1 MDMYMNSSYLSLLL
15 FIIATIF
22 YFVVLKSPKL
32 TVSILQDDQSY
43 LSYQKGMYIKLF
55 IYFII
60 VVLTQFG
67 VNVSSII
74 STCGGSVSQNIG
86 SAALLTFIPWFFIF
100 GVLLVVLILFP
111 GWKSAFSNVIGY
123 FFVSGQAN
131 TILSDLLVVEDV
143 NSDILNAS
151 GSNVKTRDALQE
163 AASAIVKLNGN
174 MSLLINQIVPDN
186 FLKYWSILTPLM
198 KPQYQQDP
206 SATDEIQQKL
216 LSLVVLRDN
225 VGEAMWYFYAAILL
239 TSIVQYKIA
248 RQGCNPDL
256 ASLNANQTIFQEKQ
270 KQIHNENAAAQ
281 ATVYTH

>member
-22 YFVVLKSPKL
+22 YFVVLKTPKL
-32 TVSILQDDQSY
+32 TVSILQDDQGY
-43 LSYQKGMYIKLF
+43 LSYQKGLYIKLF

-74 STCGGSVSQNIG
+74 STCGGSVSQNVG

-100 GVLLVVLILFP
+100 GVLLVALILFP

-123 FFVSGQAN
+123 FMVSGQAN
-131 TILSDLLVVEDV
+131 SILSDLLVVEDV
-143 NSDILNAS
+143 NSEILNAS
-151 GSNVKTRDALQE
+151 GSDIKTRDALQE

-206 SATDEIQQKL
+206 AATDEIQQKL

-225 VGEAMWYFYAAILL
+225 VGEAMWYIYTAILL

-248 RQGCNPDL
+248 TQGCSPDL
-256 ASLNANQTIFQEKQ
+256 ASLNENQQIFQQKQ
-270 KQIHNENAAAQ
+270 KQIQDENAAAQ
-281 ATVYTH
+281 ANVYTH

>member
-1 MDMYMNSSYLSLLL
+1 MYMNSSYLSLLL
-15 FIIATIF
+15 FILVTIF
-22 YFVVLKSPKL
+22 YFVVLKTPKL
-32 TVSILQDDQSY
+32 TVSMLQDDQGY
-43 LSYQKGMYIKLF
+43 LSYQKGLYIKLF
-55 IYFII
+55 IYFMI

-111 GWKSAFSNVIGY
+111 GWKAAFSNVVGY
-123 FFVSGQAN
+123 FMVSGQAN
-131 TILSDLLVVEDV
+131 SILSDLLVVDDV

-151 GSNVKTRDALQE
+151 GSDIKTRDALQE

-206 SATDEIQQKL
+206 VAAEEIQQKL

-225 VGEAMWYFYAAILL
+225 IGEAMWYIYTAILL

-248 RQGCNPDL
+248 TQGCSPDL
-256 ASLNANQTIFQEKQ
+256 ASLNENQQIFQQKQ
-270 KQIHNENAAAQ
+270 KQIHDENAAAQ
-281 ATVYTH
+281 ANVYTH

>member
-1 MDMYMNSSYLSLLL
+1 MYMNSSYLSLLL

-22 YFVVLKSPKL
+22 YFVVLKTPKL
-32 TVSILQDDQSY
+32 TVSILQDDQGY
-43 LSYQKGMYIKLF
+43 LSYQKGLYIKLF

-74 STCGGSVSQNIG
+74 STCGGSVSQNVG

-100 GVLLVVLILFP
+100 GVLLVALILFP

-123 FFVSGQAN
+123 FMVSGQAN
-131 TILSDLLVVEDV
+131 SILSDLLVVEDV
-143 NSDILNAS
+143 NSEILNAS
-151 GSNVKTRDALQE
+151 GSDIKTRDALQE

-206 SATDEIQQKL
+206 AATDEIQQKL

-225 VGEAMWYFYAAILL
+225 VGEAMWYIYTAILL

-248 RQGCNPDL
+248 TQGCSPDL
-256 ASLNANQTIFQEKQ
+256 ASLNENQQIFQQKQ
-270 KQIHNENAAAQ
+270 KQIQDENAAAQ
-281 ATVYTH
+281 ANVYTH

>member
-15 FIIATIF
+15 FILVTIF
-22 YFVVLKSPKL
+22 YFVVLKTPTL

-43 LSYQKGMYIKLF
+43 LSYQKGLYIKLF
-55 IYFII
+55 IYFMI

-131 TILSDLLVVEDV
+131 SILSDLLVVEDV
-143 NSDILNAS
+143 NSEILNAS
-151 GSNVKTRDALQE
+151 GSDIKTRDALQE

-186 FLKYWSILTPLM
+186 FLKYWAILTPLM
-198 KPQYQQDP
+198 KTQYQQDP
-206 SATDEIQQKL
+206 VATDDIQQKL
-216 LSLVVLRDN
+216 LQLVVLRDN
-225 VGEAMWYFYAAILL
+225 IGEAMWYIYTAILL

-248 RQGCNPDL
+248 TQGCSPDL
-256 ASLNANQTIFQEKQ
+256 ASLNANQEIFQQKQ
-270 KQIHNENAAAQ
+270 KKIQDENAAAQ
-281 ATVYTH
+281 SNVYTH

>member
-15 FIIATIF
+15 FILVTIF
-22 YFVVLKSPKL
+22 YFVVLKTPKL
-32 TVSILQDDQSY
+32 TVSILQDDQGY
-43 LSYQKGMYIKLF
+43 LSYQKGLYIKLF

-100 GVLLVVLILFP
+100 GVLLVVLIVFP
-111 GWKSAFSNVIGY
+111 GWKAAFSNVVGY
-123 FFVSGQAN
+123 FMVSGQAN
-131 TILSDLLVVEDV
+131 SILSDLLVVEDV
-143 NSDILNAS
+143 NSEILNAS
-151 GSNVKTRDALQE
+151 GSDIKTRDALQE

-206 SATDEIQQKL
+206 AATDEIQQKL

-225 VGEAMWYFYAAILL
+225 IGEAMWYIYTAILL

-248 RQGCNPDL
+248 TQGCSPDL
-256 ASLNANQTIFQEKQ
+256 ASLNENQEIFQQKQ
-270 KQIHNENAAAQ
+270 KQIQDENAAAQ
-281 ATVYTH
+281 ANVYTH

>member
-1 MDMYMNSSYLSLLL
+1 MNSSYLSLLL

-22 YFVVLKSPKL
+22 YFVVLKTPKL
-32 TVSILQDDQSY
+32 TVSILQDDQGY

-67 VNVSSII
+67 VNVGSII

-131 TILSDLLVVEDV
+131 SILSDLLVVEDV
-143 NSDILNAS
+143 NSEILNAS
-151 GSNVKTRDALQE
+151 GSDIKTRDALQE
-163 AASAIVKLNGN
+163 TASAIVKLNGN

-186 FLKYWSILTPLM
+186 FLKYWAILTPLM

-206 SATDEIQQKL
+206 VATDEIQQKL

-248 RQGCNPDL
+248 TQGCSPDL
-256 ASLNANQTIFQEKQ
+256 ASLNENQQIFQQKQ
-270 KQIHNENAAAQ
+270 KQIQDENAAAQ
-281 ATVYTH
+281 ANVYTH

>member
-15 FIIATIF
+15 FIIVTIF
-22 YFVVLKSPKL
+22 YFVVLKAPKL
-32 TVSILQDDQSY
+32 TLSILQDEQGY
-43 LSYQKGMYIKLF
+43 LSYQKGLYTKLF
-55 IYFII
+55 IYFMI

-100 GVLLVVLILFP
+100 GVLLVVLVIFP
-111 GWKSAFSNVIGY
+111 GWKSAFSNVVGY
-123 FFVSGQAN
+123 FVVSGQAN
-131 TILSDLLVVEDV
+131 SILSDLLVVEDV
-143 NSDILNAS
+143 NSEILNAS
-151 GSNVKTRDALQE
+151 GQDVKTRDALQE

-198 KPQYQQDP
+198 KEKYQQD
-206 SATDEIQQKL
+206 SVALDEMQQKL
-216 LSLVVLRDN
+216 LNLVVLRDN
-225 VGEAMWYFYAAILL
+225 VGEAMWYIYAAILL

-248 RQGCNPDL
+248 TQGCSPDL
-256 ASLNANQTIFQEKQ
+256 ASLSANQQIFQEKQ
-270 KQIHNENAAAQ
+270 KKINDENATAQ
-281 ATVYTH
+281 ATIYTH

>member
-1 MDMYMNSSYLSLLL
+1 MYMNSSYLSLLL